1 MAVRVF
7 VRTFIAAQLYVS
19 KQSNLDNLPEESK
32 HQVRFSLPQI
42 LGSDIDN
49 LAADGR
55 GWIQSEVQ
63 ILLLGKAN
71 WSFKIHNKTS
81 DDRGQNRGSCII
93 MYIQWCS
100 WSNAT
105 YTTD

>member
-1 MAVRVF
+1 MSYCHAKFARVGALHLVLDPQTSLAVRVF

-55 GWIQSEVQ
+55 G
-63 ILLLGKAN
+63 
-71 WSFKIHNKTS
+71 
-81 DDRGQNRGSCII
+81 
-93 MYIQWCS
+93 
-100 WSNAT
+100 
-105 YTTD
+105 